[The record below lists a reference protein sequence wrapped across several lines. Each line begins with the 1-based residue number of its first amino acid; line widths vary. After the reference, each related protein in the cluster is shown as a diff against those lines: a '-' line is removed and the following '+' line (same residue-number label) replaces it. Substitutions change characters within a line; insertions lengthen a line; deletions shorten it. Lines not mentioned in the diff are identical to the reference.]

1 MAYAGDLSPTDAHQ
15 LLMDR
20 PNAILLD
27 CRTQAEWTFVGIPV
41 MDNSR
46 FVEWTT
52 WPDGSHNADFI
63 REVAGGLEPS
73 QPIVVICR
81 TGGRSEAAAHALTD
95 AGFVEV
101 YNVLD
106 GFEGHTDAEGHR
118 TGGWRGAG
126 LPWRQG

>member
-1 MAYAGDLSPTDAHQ
+1 MTYAGDLTPTDAHQ
-15 LLMDR
+15 LLTSR
-20 PNAILLD
+20 ENAVLVY
-27 CRTQAEWTFVGIPV
+27 CRTTAEWTFVGVPSLG
-41 MDNSR
+41 NTR

-52 WPDGSHNADFI
+52 WPDGKRNEDFLND
-63 REVAGGLEPS
+63 VAGGLEPS

-81 TGGRSEAAAHALTD
+81 TGGRSAAAAKFLTD
-95 AGFVEV
+95 AGFTEV

-106 GFEGHTDAEGHR
+106 GFEGHADQNEHR